1 MRTHTQEH
9 DTKSYALCCVM
20 SRNVAMFAIR
30 VSVQTG
36 TRRNERIGL
45 YVWFAVFLS
54 DVFLCSYFTHSRDL
68 FVITAEKGRQ
78 HATNIIHTCTF
89 SAYCLPL
96 IYSSSLHTDSKAWI
110 YIWATV
116 ISIPPLILTFSA
128 VRFTAFTDALSVY
141 FLTAFYVCISF
152 VSGNQ
157 IIFRLYLY

>member
-1 MRTHTQEH
+1 
-9 DTKSYALCCVM
+9 M

-45 YVWFAVFLS
+45 CVWFAVFLS

-68 FVITAEKGRQ
+68 FVITAEKGRH
-78 HATNIIHTCTF
+78 HATNIIHTCTL

-110 YIWATV
+110 YIWASV
-116 ISIPPLILTFSA
+116 ISIPPLILTFRA
-128 VRFTAFTDALSVY
+128 VH
-141 FLTAFYVCISF
+141 
-152 VSGNQ
+152 VSQ
-157 IIFRLYLY
+157 RSRMLYPYIF